1 MFNTTTGGSNV
12 AIGNSALLT
21 NTTGNSLTC
30 VGENANTGG
39 ATLSNASA
47 IGARAQVNTSNSMVL
62 GSVNGV
68 NGAVSNVFV
77 GIATNSPAHI
87 LELGTNDAAKP
98 TSSAWTVVSDER
110 LKENIKD
117 FSDGLDLVMQIN
129 PIWFTYNGEAGLPK
143 ETGVGTIAQE
153 LQKIAPYMITKWSY
167 RENDTDQGVEYLGV
181 DYGAMDFVLVNAIQE
196 LNNKLNASI
205 SDNSVVVNN
214 QNTEIEQLKSEQL
227 KLQEQIKALQ
237 ELVQQLVAQQNMPH

>member
-1 MFNTTTGGSNV
+1 
-12 AIGNSALLT
+12 
-21 NTTGNSLTC
+21 
-30 VGENANTGG
+30 
-39 ATLSNASA
+39 
-47 IGARAQVNTSNSMVL
+47 MVL

-87 LELGTNDAAKP
+87 LELGVNDAAKP
-98 TSSAWTVVSDER
+98 TSSTWTVVSDKR

-129 PIWFTYNGEAGLPK
+129 PIWFTYNGEAGLPR

-153 LQKIAPYMITKWSY
+153 LQKIAPYMITKWTY

-196 LNNKLNASI
+196 LNNKLNSATSETATA
-205 SDNSVVVNN
+205 VLN
-214 QNTEIEQLKSEQL
+214 QNDEIEQLKIDNAAL
-227 KLQEQIKALQ
+227 QIKLNELQ
-237 ELVQQLVAQQNMPH
+237 LLIMQLVEQQNSGR